1 MAHSS
6 DLTNTSTDTDYRRCA
21 LARFAQVQAYMR
33 AGRDLLLRGL
43 EARRTL
49 SRMDARLALE
59 VGDIFIRCAR
69 EAYRGLQSDF
79 RTASQ
84 AMRDA
89 SAGRATWADGGALL
103 DSVAV
108 ESAND
113 LLGVGQWSIWTED
126 LVPRTRPE
134 IAERRAR
141 RLWAGGYASQCG
153 S

>member
-6 DLTNTSTDTDYRRCA
+6 DLTNTSTETDYRRCA
-21 LARFAQVQAYMR
+21 LARFADVQAYMR
-33 AGRDLLLRGL
+33 AGRDLLFRGL

-49 SRMDARLALE
+49 SRMDARLSLE
-59 VGDIFIRCAR
+59 VGDIFRCAR

-103 DSVAV
+103 DRVAG

-113 LLGVGQWSIWTED
+113 LLSVGHWSIWTED
-126 LVPRTRPE
+126 PILR
-134 IAERRAR
+134 
-141 RLWAGGYASQCG
+141 
-153 S
+153 